1 MALIYPK
8 CCSAA
13 ILVSNF
19 NLDNAYTSGYL
30 RIQTDINPSASPEHQ
45 PQLVP
50 HCLFIL
56 HRHIP
61 MGEQKGGVSVHSSWD
76 PQSVQGGL
84 CPRGCTTQR
93 TRSRSQLPP
102 LYTPGTQPSPWYL
115 AHSTPHGF
123 PLPRVRI

>member
-8 CCSAA
+8 CCFAA
-13 ILVSNF
+13 IPVSNF
-19 NLDNAYTSGYL
+19 NLDNAYTGGYL

-61 MGEQKGGVSVHSSWD
+61 MGEQMGGEF
-76 PQSVQGGL
+76 P
-84 CPRGCTTQR
+84 CTA
-93 TRSRSQLPP
+93 
-102 LYTPGTQPSPWYL
+102 PGTPNQSGGGCATVAVPPK
-115 AHSTPHGF
+115 G
-123 PLPRVRI
+123 

>member
-8 CCSAA
+8 CCFAA
-13 ILVSNF
+13 IPVSNF
-19 NLDNAYTSGYL
+19 NLDNAYTGGYL

-61 MGEQKGGVSVHSSWD
+61 MGEHMGGSFHAQLLGPPISPGGVVPPWLYHPKDEIQKPAATPVH
-76 PQSVQGGL
+76 P
-84 CPRGCTTQR
+84 
-93 TRSRSQLPP
+93 
-102 LYTPGTQPSPWYL
+102 
-115 AHSTPHGF
+115 
-123 PLPRVRI
+123 